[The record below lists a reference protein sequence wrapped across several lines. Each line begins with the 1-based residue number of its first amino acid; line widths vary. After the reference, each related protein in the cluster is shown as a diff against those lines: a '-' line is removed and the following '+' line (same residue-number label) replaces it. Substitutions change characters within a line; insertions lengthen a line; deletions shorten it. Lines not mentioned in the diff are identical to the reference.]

1 MVRKR
6 RLVVGSR
13 GSILALKQ
21 TESVVA
27 RLRERRPG
35 TEFLIQTIKTTGD
48 NIYDVALAKIGDKGL
63 FTKELEVALLKGE
76 IDLAVHSMKDLPTR
90 LPAGLV
96 VAAIPAREEP
106 YDVLVTRDGKQL
118 SELPPGAVVG
128 TSSLRRQAQLL
139 AYRPDLVV
147 QSIRGNLDTRL
158 RKLEAGQVDGLI
170 LAWAGLARLGYERR
184 VAQRIPYDI
193 CLPAVGQGALG
204 IEAREDDAEVC
215 ALLREIDD
223 PLSRARVL
231 AERAFLRSLEG
242 GCQVPIG
249 AVACVQDRELVLEGM
264 VATLDGRKVIRG
276 LAKGDVGEPEHVGT
290 SLAEQLLDRGGR
302 EILACAREEWRQ

>member
-1 MVRKR
+1 MRER
-6 RLVVGSR
+6 RRVVVGSR
-13 GSILALKQ
+13 GSVLALKQ
-21 TESVVA
+21 TESMVA
-27 RLRERRPG
+27 GLRERRPDV
-35 TEFLIQTIKTTGD
+35 EFVIRTVKTTGD

-63 FTKELEVALLKGE
+63 FTKELEIALLNGE

-96 VAAIPAREEP
+96 VAAVPAREEP
-106 YDVLVTRDGKQL
+106 CDVLVTRDGKKL
-118 SELPPGAVVG
+118 AELPPGAVVG

-158 RKLEAGQVDGLI
+158 RKLDEGQVDGLVV
-170 LAWAGLARLGYERR
+170 AWAGLARLGYEGR
-184 VAQRIPYDI
+184 VAERLSYEI

-204 IEAREDDAEVC
+204 VEAREDDTEVC

-223 PLSRARVL
+223 PWSRACVL

-249 AVACVQDRELVLEGM
+249 AVAELQGRELVLQGM
-264 VATLDGRKVIRG
+264 VATLDGRKVMRG
-276 LAKGDVGEPEHVGT
+276 LARGDMEEPEYVGAF
-290 SLAEQLLDRGGR
+290 LAEQLLDRGAR

>member
-1 MVRKR
+1 MR
-6 RLVVGSR
+6 RVVVGSR
-13 GSILALKQ
+13 GSVLALKQ

-27 RLRERRPG
+27 GLRERRPDV
-35 TEFLIQTIKTTGD
+35 EFVIRTVKTTGD
-48 NIYDVALAKIGDKGL
+48 NIRDVALAKIGDKGL
-63 FTKELEVALLKGE
+63 FTKELEMALLNGE

-96 VAAIPAREEP
+96 VAAVPAREEP
-106 YDVLVTRDGKQL
+106 CDVLVTRDGKKL
-118 SELPPGAVVG
+118 AELPPGAVVG

-158 RKLEAGQVDGLI
+158 RKLDEGQVDGLVV
-170 LAWAGLARLGYERR
+170 AWAGLARLGYEGR
-184 VAQRIPYDI
+184 VAERLPYDI

-204 IEAREDDAEVC
+204 VEAREDDAEVC

-223 PLSRARVL
+223 PRSRARVL

-242 GCQVPIG
+242 GCQVPVG
-249 AVACVQDRELVLEGM
+249 AVAHVQDRELVLQGM
-264 VATLDGRKVIRG
+264 VATLDGRKVMRG
-276 LAKGDVGEPEHVGT
+276 LARGDMEEPEHIGA
-290 SLAEQLLDRGGR
+290 SLAERLLDRGAR